1 MNSRIVISNQA
12 DVHPQLLERLARY
25 RGAAFQR
32 PIPQRS
38 REAFDAADELVRRSG
53 KDLILDSGCGTGDS
67 TVRLAA
73 LHPDC
78 FVLGVDKSRER
89 LRRGEHQHG
98 LLQGENFACVRAD
111 LIDFW
116 RLAHAGAWRLKYHF
130 CLYPNPWPKAEH
142 LVRRWHAHPVFSV
155 VPQLGGR
162 LEMRTNWRIYA
173 AEFAISLALHG
184 VRSNTEICDGAQQ
197 LTPFERKYAA
207 SGHKLY
213 RLTAD
218 LDAAAA
224 QENSGGQR
232 RERTNT

>member
-1 MNSRIVISNQA
+1 MNSRNVISNQA

-25 RGAAFQR
+25 RGAEFRR

-38 REAFDAADELVRRSG
+38 HDAFGAADELVRRSG
-53 KDLILDSGCGTGDS
+53 KPLVLDSGCGTGDS
-67 TVRLAA
+67 TVRLAQ
-73 LHPDC
+73 LFPDC

-98 LLQGENFACVRAD
+98 LLSGENFACVRAD

-130 CLYPNPWPKAEH
+130 VLYPNPWPKAEH
-142 LVRRWHAHPVFSV
+142 LVRRWHAHPVFSI

-184 VRSNTEICDGAQQ
+184 VRSNTDVCDGAEQ

-218 LDAAAA
+218 LAAAA
-224 QENSGGQR
+224 QQNSAGGQQEETR
-232 RERTNT
+232 S